1 MNIIKIVCITI
12 FLLNAS
18 INTALSQEKT
28 EQIDLK
34 TETITLKVNGV
45 GCSGDAN
52 RILSNIKKQEGVSN
66 CEIVKEGAVT
76 KYKVKYNPALVT
88 KKELYAA
95 VENTDGCA
103 SQSEKPYR
111 VKNK

>member
-1 MNIIKIVCITI
+1 MKHIKIFIITL
-12 FLLNAS
+12 FFAAS
-18 INTALSQEKT
+18 VTNTLFSQEKT
-28 EQIDLK
+28 EQVIVK

-52 RILSNIKKQEGVSN
+52 RILANVEKQAGVTS
-66 CEIVKEGAVT
+66 CKIVKEGAVT
-76 KYKVKYNPALVT
+76 KYEVVYNPALVT

-103 SQSEKPYR
+103 SQSEKPYK